1 MAKTKYTLE
10 QIMTIPEAA
19 ERFGIN
25 VQTLKNKMKPS
36 VVGQDRI
43 DEWVTNGLIR
53 QSSKTWLITVEFI
66 ENNFKNI

>member
-36 VVGQDRI
+36 VVGQERI
-43 DEWVTNGLIR
+43 DEWVADGLIR
-53 QSSKTWLITVEFI
+53 QSSKTWLITQEFI
-66 ENNFKNI
+66 ENNFK